1 MCQGL
6 IDARSL
12 KSRKYSA
19 LYGCAGGAVHYKQH
33 PESNDFAMTERYTG
47 AAPQAGLHPSVTF
60 LNQRK
65 SNENPEK

>member
-1 MCQGL
+1 MRQGL

-12 KSRKYSA
+12 KGRKYSA

-33 PESNDFAMTERYTG
+33 HESNDFAMTERYTG

-60 LNQRK
+60 FK
-65 SNENPEK
+65 SKTE